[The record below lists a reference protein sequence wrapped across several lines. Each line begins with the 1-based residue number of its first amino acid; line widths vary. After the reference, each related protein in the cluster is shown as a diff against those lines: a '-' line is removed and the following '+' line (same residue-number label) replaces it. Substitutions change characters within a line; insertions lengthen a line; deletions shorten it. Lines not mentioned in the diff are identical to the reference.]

1 MPFFNKFDD
10 LLSTTVRIYGSGRF
24 DHGPCHGS
32 YQPHNNP
39 TAGRAFFLSLSP
51 SSLYLSMAAG
61 NGQLNGSTFGARKIW
76 PAARASN
83 FKAGERGK
91 GKEGMPAYAGPAFR
105 PSRLP
110 KWALIILNRSLPA
123 SSVFEIFC
131 LGKTRSTSPSA
142 LFLPPPL
149 SLMRALIS
157 MCGGARGF
165 SSGCCRGS
173 SSKRTGEVDGAT
185 K

>member
-76 PAARASN
+76 PAGRARAPKQ
-83 FKAGERGK
+83 FQGRRTGER
-91 GKEGMPAYAGPAFR
+91 EGGHACLPGPAFR
-105 PSRLP
+105 PEQAAKVGIDNFKSFPPRELRFR
-110 KWALIILNRSLPA
+110 N
-123 SSVFEIFC
+123 
-131 LGKTRSTSPSA
+131 
-142 LFLPPPL
+142 FLPW
-149 SLMRALIS
+149 
-157 MCGGARGF
+157 
-165 SSGCCRGS
+165 
-173 SSKRTGEVDGAT
+173 
-185 K
+185 

>member
-76 PAARASN
+76 PAGRARARRAISRQEN
-83 FKAGERGK
+83 GGK
-91 GKEGMPAYAGPAFR
+91 GRRACLPTQALPSD

-142 LFLPPPL
+142 LTLPP
-149 SLMRALIS
+149 S
-157 MCGGARGF
+157 F
-165 SSGCCRGS
+165 SHAGIN
-173 SSKRTGEVDGAT
+173 
-185 K
+185 